1 MNLHVTMVGENFL
14 LKAILEVNVT
24 VLEPLVKKDKKI
36 KVKLNYN
43 NWEKWLLTYIKKLR
57 IDTLI
62 ETNPNTERAVQWSAL
77 SLLSKVAWYFC

>member
-1 MNLHVTMVGENFL
+1 MLRMNLHVTMVGENFL
-14 LKAILEVNVT
+14 LKAILEVNAT

-36 KVKLNYN
+36 KVKFNFN

-62 ETNPNTERAVQWSAL
+62 ETNPNTERAVSG
-77 SLLSKVAWYFC
+77 LL